1 MGQLTKTSE
10 KMYGLPTHRFTIY
23 AIGILSG
30 YFLRKYPNL
39 CLSKFQYHIGT
50 ILTSALMFFA
60 VFGASL
66 MSIPGYEYNNIDAAN
81 YIAFT
86 PIMYGIFFAWLILTA
101 QLGYKSKINLIL
113 RRKYNKHF
121 IILLF
126 QDFLTKILE
135 WKGFLITT
143 RFSFNL
149 YIVQLSVFQYYVAE
163 TRTAEHYNTI
173 KSSVSSNYYIFNINN
188 NISIYSDRLPS
199 MRC

>member
-39 CLSKFQYHIGT
+39 SLSKFQYHIGS

-86 PIMYGIFFAWLILTA
+86 PIMYGIFFSWLILTA
-101 QLGYKSKINLIL
+101 QLGYKSKIHLIYYK
-113 RRKYNKHF
+113 KYNNHLIIFF
-121 IILLF
+121 ISRLF
-126 QDFLTKILE
+126 NKNLRMERFFNYNKI
-135 WKGFLITT
+135 FI
-143 RFSFNL
+143 
-149 YIVQLSVFQYYVAE
+149 
-163 TRTAEHYNTI
+163 
-173 KSSVSSNYYIFNINN
+173 
-188 NISIYSDRLPS
+188 
-199 MRC
+199 